1 MTPIQIDRTRSR
13 QPIRYPGL
21 LRLALSLVVAC
32 GVAIPFALAD
42 SPTPNVDQL
51 IANSANGV
59 VVAGN
64 PLPANL
70 DLTARKATAWKDG
83 DATRVLLEQDAT
95 VAIGKYGFRADRV
108 VVFINP
114 VKTAGVR
121 VYRLELYL
129 DKVSELGGYGPIT
142 NHARRLLVT
151 ATIRGR
157 VNLKADALN
166 KTPAADHP
174 LVADATARVERYYRS
189 LQQQVVSLTDGTPLH
204 DQALL
209 DKRAEWQGRVRGGKV
224 AAIEAPTVVIKPPTT
239 TTKPDEP
246 TKPVTPPVTDATPP
260 VTPPKTDDKQPEL
273 PVSPGLVQFQAGSL
287 VYQLGEDESYAL
299 LVGGVKVLYHDPQ
312 KDLSVTLSADRA
324 VIFTEPD
331 LEQGQTELDASAVRA
346 VYLEDNV
353 IATNGQYTM
362 RGPRVMY
369 DLQND
374 RAIVLEAVFYTYD
387 IKYQVPLYMR
397 ARKIMQV
404 SNEQWRAEGAK
415 LSTSEFHEPHF
426 AIGSDRL
433 TITQSERPDGTK
445 AYAYRS
451 EDTSLQVGGTPL
463 FYWPSMS
470 GNVNDSPLRD
480 VRVDANDDDGVSV
493 KTEWDLF
500 SLIDVEAP
508 KGVDARLL
516 FDVYTERGA
525 GGGLDVDYDAPKAFG
540 QLEAYLLYDEGED
553 EPGGRGEI
561 EPDDELRGKFFW
573 QHRHYLP
580 DGWEVSAEVGY
591 ASDETFLEEFFPD
604 EAYTDKPW
612 ETSFYA
618 KKQEADEAFTFLFK
632 YELNDFF
639 PQTERWQTGSFATEK
654 LPEIAYRRIGT
665 PLFDNKVTWYS
676 ETRGGAL
683 RAQFPDVRPD
693 ELGFNAA
700 ESMRLFGI
708 APTTS
713 FDAPGLTLGLD
724 DETVYRFDTR
734 QELQLPMRVSMIDV
748 VPYLVGRITA
758 FDDDFSGIS
767 GEDDNTR
774 LWGSAGIKL
783 HTTLSRTYNDVD
795 NRLLDIHR
803 LRHII
808 EPSVHA
814 FYSATNI
821 DGRGWPFFYDYDV
834 ENITEGGSVRLG
846 LRNVLETQRGGPG
859 RWQSVEMFRLDTDFV
874 LQDSD
879 NAQLSPVARFIGYR
893 PEYSTAGDHFWTEMA
908 WQVTDSLQTLGNL
921 NYSFESDTVERWNY
935 GIKLAHH
942 PRLTSF
948 GQVRRIDE
956 LDSTVFQYG
965 FDYLVSPK
973 YHLAFAQSFDL
984 DRGRNRDLEVLVTRR
999 LPRMLLMLAFS
1010 YDSVDDTTSVG
1021 IALTPEG
1028 LGGSGAPE
1036 DNPFLYGN

>member
-1 MTPIQIDRTRSR
+1 MAAC
-13 QPIRYPGL
+13 L
-21 LRLALSLVVAC
+21 LVAC
-32 GVAIPFALAD
+32 GVGFSLAMAD
-42 SPTPNVDQL
+42 SPTPNADQL
-51 IANSANGV
+51 IANSATGV

-70 DLTARKATAWKDG
+70 DLAARKATAWKDG
-83 DATRVLLEQDAT
+83 EVMRVLLEEDAT
-95 VAIGKYGFRADRV
+95 LAIGKYGFRTQRA
-108 VVFINP
+108 VVFITP
-114 VKTAGVR
+114 VQTLGEK
-121 VYRLELYL
+121 VYNLELYL
-129 DKVSELGGYGPIT
+129 DRVQELGGYGPIT
-142 NHARRLLVT
+142 NNARRLLVT

-157 VNLKADALN
+157 VNLKADALS

-174 LVADATARVERYYRS
+174 LVADATARVARHHRS
-189 LQQQVVSLTDGTPLH
+189 LREQTVALADGTPLH
-204 DQALL
+204 DQALMN
-209 DKRAEWQGRVRGGKV
+209 KRAESQRKVRGGEV
-224 AAIEAPTVVIKPPTT
+224 AAIQTPTT
-239 TTKPDEP
+239 APTTKPDEP
-246 TKPVTPPVTDATPP
+246 TTTVKPPVTDTVEPAEP
-260 VTPPKTDDKQPEL
+260 VKPAEPVQTVEQEEEEL

-287 VYQLGEDESYAL
+287 VYQLGDDESYAL
-299 LVGGVKVLYHDPQ
+299 LIGGVKVLYHDPQ

-324 VIFTEPD
+324 VIFTEPN
-331 LEQGQTELDASAVRA
+331 LEQGQTQLDASAVRA

-369 DLQND
+369 DLKND
-374 RAIVLEAVFYTYD
+374 QAIVLEAVFYTYD

-397 ARKIMQV
+397 AKKIMQV
-404 SNEQWRAEGAK
+404 SNRQWRAEGAK
-415 LSTSEFHEPHF
+415 LSTSEFREPHF

-433 TITQSERPDGTK
+433 TITQTERADGTQ
-445 AYAYRS
+445 AYNYRS
-451 EDTSLQVGGTPL
+451 EDTSLRVGGAPV
-463 FYWPSMS
+463 FYWPTMS
-470 GNVNDSPLRD
+470 GDVNDSPLRD

-500 SLIDVEAP
+500 SLLGAEAP
-508 KGVDARLL
+508 KGVDGRVL

-525 GGGLDVDYDAPKAFG
+525 GVGLDVDYDAPKAFG
-540 QLEAYLLYDEGED
+540 EFEAYLLYDDGED
-553 EPGGRGEI
+553 EPGGRGEVK
-561 EPDDELRGKFFW
+561 PDDGLRGKVFW
-573 QHRHYLP
+573 QHRHHLP

-591 ASDETFLEEFFPD
+591 VSDETFLEEFFPD

-618 KKQEADEAFTFLFK
+618 KKQVADEAFTFLFK
-632 YELNDFF
+632 YEINDSF
-639 PQTERWQTGSFATEK
+639 PQTAQWQTGNFTTEK
-654 LPEIAYRRIGT
+654 LPEIAYRRVGT
-665 PLFDNKVTWYS
+665 PLFDDKVTWFS

-693 ELGFNAA
+693 ELGFNMA

-724 DETVYRFDTR
+724 DERVYRFDTR
-734 QELQLPMRVSMIDV
+734 QELQLPMRLGKIDI
-748 VPYLVGRITA
+748 VPYLVGRVTA
-758 FDDDFSGIS
+758 FDDDFSSVS
-767 GEDDNTR
+767 GEDENTR

-783 HTTLSRTYNDVD
+783 HTTLSRTYDGVE

-808 EPSVHA
+808 EPTVHA
-814 FYSATNI
+814 FYSGTNV

-834 ENITEGGSVRLG
+834 ENTTEGGSVRFG

-879 NAQLSPVARFIGYR
+879 NAQLSPIARFIDYR
-893 PEYSTAGDHFWTEMA
+893 PELSAAGDHFWTEMA
-908 WQVTDSLQTLGNL
+908 WQVTDSLQTVGNL

-948 GQVRRIDE
+948 GQVRRIDA

-973 YHLAFAQSFDL
+973 YHLAYAHSFDL
-984 DRGRNRDLEVLVTRR
+984 DRGRNRDMEVLITRR
-999 LPRMLLMLAFS
+999 MPRMLLMLAFS

-1028 LGGSGAPE
+1028 LGGRGAPE